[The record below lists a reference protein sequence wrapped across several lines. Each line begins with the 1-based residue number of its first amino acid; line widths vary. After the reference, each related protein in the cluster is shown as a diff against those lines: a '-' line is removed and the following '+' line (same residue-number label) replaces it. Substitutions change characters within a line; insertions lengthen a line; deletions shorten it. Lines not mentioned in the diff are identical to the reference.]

1 MTDFDNPIKRKN
13 DAPKPKNDAAYKPKN
28 ADISDFDELLY
39 GDDELD
45 DRYPRSRQPIAA
57 ESLGCSAYI
66 GSSLEYPTSG
76 PGVFGKLLVGG
87 ILTFIPLIGQLIM
100 LGYTIR
106 IIRRVL
112 RDQTGLPDWNDFG
125 GDLVRGVVVW
135 VGSIVFGV
143 LLALSMIAVV
153 TIPVVMIFGLPMV
166 AYVMCRYA
174 ATDDFLAF
182 TDIFGAYKYVFQHLW
197 PAIVVTLSAVLLSLV
212 WMIAVG
218 LGFAFFFFP
227 GILALAATTFSFAY
241 LMGAWGR
248 TVGLEA

>member
-1 MTDFDNPIKRKN
+1 MTDFGHPFKPKN
-13 DAPKPKNDAAYKPKN
+13 DAPKPKNDAFYKPKN
-28 ADISDFDELLY
+28 ADIRDFDDLLY
-39 GDDELD
+39 GDDDLD
-45 DRYPRSRQPIAA
+45 DRYPRSRQPMDT

-66 GSSLEYPTSG
+66 GPALEYPTSG

-87 ILTFIPLIGQLIM
+87 ILMFIPLIGQLM
-100 LGYTIR
+100 VLGYTIR

-112 RDQTGLPDWNDFG
+112 RDQTGLPGWNDFG
-125 GDLVRGVVVW
+125 GDLMRGLVVW

-153 TIPVVMIFGLPMV
+153 TIPVVMVFGLPMV
-166 AYVMCRYA
+166 AYVLCRYA
-174 ATDDFLAF
+174 ATDNVLAF
-182 TDIFGAYKYVFQHLW
+182 ADIFGAYKYVFQHLW
-197 PAIVVTLSAVLLSLV
+197 PAIVVTLSAVVLSLA
-212 WMIAVG
+212 WAIIVG

-227 GILALAATTFSFAY
+227 GILASAAATFSFAY